1 MPVFSQS
8 GNTALYKGI
17 RAQTHYGFIFAHSQS
32 VQNTSGAHPLGVE
45 VELIRQRIDTAT
57 WDVCHCYPIKGWSFS
72 YFNFDSKILGHGF
85 TGAFFLQPSY
95 KISRKAQF
103 TFRGSIGISYLDDPY
118 HL

>member
-72 YFNFDSKILGHGF
+72 YFNFDSKILGHGLP
-85 TGAFFLQPSY
+85 APSFF
-95 KISRKAQF
+95 SRLIKLAERHNLLF
-103 TFRGSIGISYLDDPY
+103 GEV
-118 HL
+118 